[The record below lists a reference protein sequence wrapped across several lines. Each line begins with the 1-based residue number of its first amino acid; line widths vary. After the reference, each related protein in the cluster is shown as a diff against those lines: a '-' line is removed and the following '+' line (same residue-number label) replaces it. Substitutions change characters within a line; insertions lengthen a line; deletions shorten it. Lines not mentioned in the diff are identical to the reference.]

1 MPDDK
6 PGAGNGESEIDDVE
20 ILYVGPDTGDE
31 EESPERGL
39 EPVGEPDLQ
48 AEVERLRA
56 ETDQY
61 RDLYLRKLADFDNF
75 RKRME
80 RDREEMRRVA
90 GEALLS
96 ELVPVLDNFER
107 ALSHSPE
114 VDPSGFRQGVAMI
127 SRQLWEALQRQG
139 MACLDPVGERFDPQF
154 HEAVQRVE
162 DSEHEPETVVSVHAK
177 GYTFAGRLVRP
188 ALVAVAVPR
197 VTPTDGEPDQGDP
210 GVEQEPRS

>member
-6 PGAGNGESEIDDVE
+6 PGAGNGGSEMDDVE
-20 ILYVGPDTGDE
+20 ILYVGPDTGE
-31 EESPERGL
+31 EEETPERGL
-39 EPVGEPDLQ
+39 EPVGEPDLR
-48 AEVERLRA
+48 ADVERLKA
-56 ETDQY
+56 EVDQF

-80 RDREEMRRVA
+80 RDREEMRRTA

-107 ALSHSPE
+107 ALSHSAE
-114 VDPSGFRQGVAMI
+114 VDPVGFRQGVAMI
-127 SRQLWEALQRQG
+127 SRQLWESLQRQG
-139 MACLDPVGERFDPQF
+139 MACLNPLGERFDPQF

-162 DSEHEPETVVSVHAK
+162 DSEHEPETVVAVHAK
-177 GYTFAGRLVRP
+177 GYTFGGRLVRP

-197 VTPTDGEPDQGDP
+197 VVSKVVEPVDDGP
-210 GVEQEPRS
+210 GREQEPWS

>member
-6 PGAGNGESEIDDVE
+6 PGAGNGGSELDDVE
-20 ILYVGPDTGDE
+20 ILYVGPDSGE
-31 EESPERGL
+31 EEMPEKGL
-39 EPVGEPDLQ
+39 EPAREPDLRGEIERLK
-48 AEVERLRA
+48 AEVE
-56 ETDQY
+56 QY

-80 RDREEMRRVA
+80 RDREEMRRIA

-107 ALSHSPE
+107 ALAHPAE
-114 VDPSGFRQGVAMI
+114 VDPAGFRQGVAMI
-127 SRQLWEALQRQG
+127 SRQLWESLQRQG
-139 MACLDPVGERFDPQF
+139 MACLNPLGERFDPQF

-162 DSEHEPETVVSVHAK
+162 DSEHEPETVVAVHAK
-177 GYTFAGRLVRP
+177 GYTFGGRLVRP

-197 VTPTDGEPDQGDP
+197 VEPKAVGLVENGPDR
-210 GVEQEPRS
+210 EQEPWS

>member
-6 PGAGNGESEIDDVE
+6 PGGGNGGSVMDDVE
-20 ILYVGPDTGDE
+20 ILYVGPDTGE
-31 EESPERGL
+31 EEETPARGL
-39 EPVGEPDLQ
+39 EPVAEADLR

-56 ETDQY
+56 EVEQY

-80 RDREEMRRVA
+80 RDRDEMRRIA

-107 ALSHSPE
+107 ALVHSAE
-114 VDPSGFRQGVAMI
+114 VDPNGFRQGVAMI
-127 SRQLWEALQRQG
+127 SRQLWDALQRQG
-139 MACLDPVGERFDPQF
+139 MACLDPLGERFDPQF
-154 HEAVQRVE
+154 HEAVRRVE
-162 DSEHEPETVVSVHAK
+162 DSEHEPETVVAVHAK

-197 VTPTDGEPDQGDP
+197 VPPASGAPAEKGPGGER
-210 GVEQEPRS
+210 EPLP